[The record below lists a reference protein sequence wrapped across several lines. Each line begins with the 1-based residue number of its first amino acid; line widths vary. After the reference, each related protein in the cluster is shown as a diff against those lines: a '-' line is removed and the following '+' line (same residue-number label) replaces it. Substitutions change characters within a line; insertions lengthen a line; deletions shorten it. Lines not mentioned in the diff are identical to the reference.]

1 MFSLLVTHTQN
12 KRRHSV
18 LLVLTR
24 EGSNPKT
31 HMLLIFIHG
40 NFNKL
45 QIALIK
51 MKSPISSFATHTNT
65 HSYTRS
71 PLITPL
77 CSPGKL
83 AGRLIISEV
92 TGRMGWTWLMGDICR
107 ICLLSG
113 QRTKEWGDS
122 SVIKQATHM
131 LENNAK
137 NRSREKNAGSLKKSP
152 NPINTSHSHYPSRQ
166 DGVNRQWH
174 NRYARQVCV
183 YLRASTAVIGG
194 GGVGGGVLGDAVQQ
208 R

>member
-1 MFSLLVTHTQN
+1 MREAESGRSGSFWTLVMVIFFPPPPFFYFFALMQNTRTRLCVFLACNTHTQN

-51 MKSPISSFATHTNT
+51 MKSLISSFTTHTNT

-77 CSPGKL
+77 RSPGKL
-83 AGRLIISEV
+83 AGRFIISEV

-113 QRTKEWGDS
+113 QNSKE
-122 SVIKQATHM
+122 
-131 LENNAK
+131 
-137 NRSREKNAGSLKKSP
+137 
-152 NPINTSHSHYPSRQ
+152 
-166 DGVNRQWH
+166 
-174 NRYARQVCV
+174 
-183 YLRASTAVIGG
+183 
-194 GGVGGGVLGDAVQQ
+194 
-208 R
+208 